1 MTSEQLKNSILQFA
15 VQGKLVSQNP
25 HDEPA
30 SELLKKIKIEKVR
43 LIKEKVIKKNK
54 PSLPITEEEKPFEIP
69 DSWEWIR
76 LGEICELKSGNQY
89 TYPVADKGV
98 KYIKVGDMNLLGNE
112 SEILNATIFY
122 ENKSIKTNDL
132 IPINSIIFPK
142 RGGAIATNKRRKVL
156 SEPILVDSNT
166 MAVVPLK
173 IISFNYFFHWF
184 NSFDLSTLGN
194 DGVIPQ
200 INNKDFT
207 PLLFPLPPLAE
218 QQRIVD
224 KIDELLP
231 LVEQYGTAELELRK
245 LNNKF
250 PEQLKKS
257 VLQYAVQGKLV
268 PQNPHDEPASLLL
281 EKIKIEKKQLIKEK
295 QIKQDKPLSK
305 IKEDEIPFEIPD
317 NWVWVRLGEI
327 AEVCTGATPLTTNQE
342 YYTGGNIPWITSG
355 ATGNLFVDKVDTFIT
370 AKAIKET
377 NCKVYPIGTL
387 IVAMYGQGKTRG
399 QITEL
404 NTEAAT
410 NQACAAIN
418 LHLNDL
424 NLRRYIKLLFQ
435 KIYAEIRELAY
446 GGAQPN
452 LNLSTIKE
460 TLIPLP
466 PLSEQK
472 KIVEKVEEVLSYCN
486 KLK

>member
-1 MTSEQLKNSILQFA
+1 MTSQELKNSILQFA
-15 VQGKLVSQNP
+15 VQGKLIPQNP

-30 SELLKKIKIEKVR
+30 SELLKKISAER
-43 LIKEKVIKKNK
+43 DQLIKKRVLKDK

-69 DSWEWIR
+69 ESWEWVR
-76 LGEICELKSGNQY
+76 LGKISNFGN
-89 TYPVADKGV
+89 
-98 KYIKVGDMNLLGNE
+98 NE
-112 SEILNATIFY
+112 SILSSNISDNKWILELEDIEKETGRIIAYKSKKERNSVSNKNIFKNGNVLY
-122 ENKSIKTNDL
+122 SKLRPYLNKVVIVNNDGYC
-132 IPINSIIFPK
+132 SSEIFPLDFG
-142 RGGAIATNKRRKVL
+142 RFIYNKYAQL
-156 SEPILVDSNT
+156 FLMSPFFVDYANKKSYGT
-166 MAVVPLK
+166 KMPRFSS
-173 IISFNYFFHWF
+173 I
-184 NSFDLSTLGN
+184 
-194 DGVIPQ
+194 DGQ
-200 INNKDFT
+200 NA
-207 PLLFPLPPLAE
+207 LFSLPPLAE
-218 QQRIVD
+218 QQCIVN
-224 KIDELLP
+224 KIEELLP
-231 LVEQYGTAELELRK
+231 YVEQYGTAESELRQ
-245 LNNKF
+245 LNIKF
-250 PEQLKKS
+250 PEQLKRS
-257 VLQYAVQGKLV
+257 VLQYAVQGKLI
-268 PQNPHDEPASLLL
+268 PQNPHDEPASTLL
-281 EKIKIEKKQLIKEK
+281 ERIMIEKKQLIKEK
-295 QIKQDKPLSK
+295 KIKQNKPLSE
-305 IKEDEIPFEIPD
+305 IKEEEIPFEIPAS
-317 NWVWVRLGEI
+317 WAWVRVGEI
-327 AEVCTGATPLTTNQE
+327 AEVYTGATPLTTNQE
-342 YYTGGNIPWITSG
+342 YYTNGNIPWITSG

-370 AKAIKET
+370 EKAIKET

-424 NLRRYIKLLFQ
+424 YLRRYIKLLFQ

-472 KIVEKVEEVLSYCN
+472 LIVEKVEEVLGYCD